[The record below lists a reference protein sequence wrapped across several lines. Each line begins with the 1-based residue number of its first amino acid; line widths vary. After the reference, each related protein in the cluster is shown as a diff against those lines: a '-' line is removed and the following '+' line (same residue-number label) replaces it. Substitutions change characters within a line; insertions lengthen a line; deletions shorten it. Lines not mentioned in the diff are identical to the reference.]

1 MPDQSTLRAPGP
13 GWRGSDPRHR
23 APSLFE
29 VAVVMKSEVIRIGF
43 PSDLPAE
50 FGEMVNAEQ
59 RKDDLGLP
67 ADDLAFTYNRA
78 DGSPTIV
85 VWVPRSRRRTLGA
98 AGREIKTAWNAR
110 AKRSGIGPQGAA

>member
-1 MPDQSTLRAPGP
+1 
-13 GWRGSDPRHR
+13 
-23 APSLFE
+23 
-29 VAVVMKSEVIRIGF
+29 MKSEVIRIGF

-67 ADDLAFTYNRA
+67 ADDLAFTYNQP
-78 DGSPTIV
+78 DGSPAIV
-85 VWVPRSRRRTLGA
+85 VWVPKSRRRTLGA

-110 AKRSGIGPQGAA
+110 AKRSGAGPQGAA